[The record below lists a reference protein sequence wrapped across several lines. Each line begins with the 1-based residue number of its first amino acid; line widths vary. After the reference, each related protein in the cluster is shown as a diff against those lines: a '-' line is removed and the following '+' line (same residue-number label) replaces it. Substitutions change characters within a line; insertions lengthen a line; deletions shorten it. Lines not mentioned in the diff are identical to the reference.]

1 MSEEEKDLEKT
12 EETVPEN
19 TEEQPSHEEQKKDK
33 KKKLNEK
40 IEALEKEKAELSDRF
55 LRKVAEFDNYRKRT
69 EKEKLES
76 VSLGKAAALEGIL
89 PVYDSL
95 MLALN
100 AECSDENYRKGVE
113 LTMKQFQNALDRLGV
128 SPMDCLGKPFDPN
141 YHNAVMTEQAGEGV
155 ESGTI
160 TKVLQNGYMQGDKVL
175 RHAMVAVAE

>member
-69 EKEKLES
+69 EKEKL
-76 VSLGKAAALEGIL
+76 
-89 PVYDSL
+89 
-95 MLALN
+95 
-100 AECSDENYRKGVE
+100 
-113 LTMKQFQNALDRLGV
+113 
-128 SPMDCLGKPFDPN
+128 
-141 YHNAVMTEQAGEGV
+141 
-155 ESGTI
+155 
-160 TKVLQNGYMQGDKVL
+160 
-175 RHAMVAVAE
+175 

>member
-1 MSEEEKDLEKT
+1 
-12 EETVPEN
+12 
-19 TEEQPSHEEQKKDK
+19 
-33 KKKLNEK
+33 
-40 IEALEKEKAELSDRF
+40 
-55 LRKVAEFDNYRKRT
+55 
-69 EKEKLES
+69 
-76 VSLGKAAALEGIL
+76 
-89 PVYDSL
+89 